1 MNTAAQAYANVAQR
15 TASPRELESQLL
27 LRAASRL
34 QLIEDGKIEDAQEIH
49 EALRFNRRLWT
60 LLITSITSKD
70 NPLPQ
75 ELKVN
80 LASLASFIFNQT
92 VSVEANFEAAKLR
105 PLISINCNIAAGLRS
120 NGTPQTAA
128 EAT

>member
-1 MNTAAQAYANVAQR
+1 MNNAAQAYANVAQQ

-34 QLIEDGKIEDAQEIH
+34 QSIEDGRTVDSQEIF

-70 NPLPQ
+70 NPLPL
-75 ELKVN
+75 ELKQN

-92 VSVEANFEAAKLR
+92 VSAEAKFDVQKLR
-105 PLISINCNIAAGLRS
+105 PLISINYNIAAGLR
-120 NGTPQTAA
+120 GTGAPTA
-128 EAT
+128 EAG